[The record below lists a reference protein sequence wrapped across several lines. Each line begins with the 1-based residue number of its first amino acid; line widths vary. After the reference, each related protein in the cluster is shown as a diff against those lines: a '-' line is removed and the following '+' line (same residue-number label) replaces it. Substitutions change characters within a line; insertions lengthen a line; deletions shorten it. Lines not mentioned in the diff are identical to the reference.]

1 MPIVKMNIPVLM
13 EEDIRRIFRE
23 EFKRF
28 ITSTPS
34 AGTHTEEEDELIG
47 TAEAA
52 RLLGCSTRTI
62 ATFRSRGLWQ
72 VVMRGPKKAMYYKSE
87 ILAFRAANTRPCRN
101 TK

>member
-1 MPIVKMNIPVLM
+1 MNIPVLM

-23 EFKRF
+23 EFQRF

-34 AGTHTEEEDELIG
+34 AGTRTEDEDELIG

-52 RLLGCSTRTI
+52 RILGCSTRTV
-62 ATFRSRGLWQ
+62 ATYRSRGLWQ
-72 VVMRGPKKAMYYKSE
+72 VVMRGPKKALYYKSQ
-87 ILAFRAANTRPCRN
+87 ILAFRDANTRPSRN